1 MVTGKPAPSGV
12 VRSLIAR
19 SKGMSATMLNAA
31 IGQSTMESLLKQ
43 DSVRLQQDAQALS
56 QGIGPGAIDNLP
68 SMGFEQMLRRVD
80 DRDQAA
86 AARMEAVERGESDD
100 LVGAMLASQ
109 EASLSFSMLMQVRNK
124 VAGAVDELIKMQL

>member
-1 MVTGKPAPSGV
+1 
-12 VRSLIAR
+12 
-19 SKGMSATMLNAA
+19 MSATMLESA
-31 IGQSTMESLLKQ
+31 IGQSAMDALLKQ
-43 DSVRLQQDAQALS
+43 DAVRLQRDAQALS
-56 QGIGPGAIDNLP
+56 QGAGDNL
-68 SMGFEQMLRRVD
+68 SGLGFEQMLRRVD

-124 VAGAVDELIKMQL
+124 VVGAVDELIKMQL

>member
-1 MVTGKPAPSGV
+1 
-12 VRSLIAR
+12 
-19 SKGMSATMLNAA
+19 MSATMLNAA
-31 IGQSTMESLLKQ
+31 VGQSTMESLLKQ
-43 DSVRLQQDAQALS
+43 DSVRMQQDAQALS
-56 QGIGPGAIDNLP
+56 QGVGPGAIDNLP

>member
-1 MVTGKPAPSGV
+1 
-12 VRSLIAR
+12 
-19 SKGMSATMLNAA
+19 MSAVMLNAA
-31 IGQSTMESLLKQ
+31 IGQSSMASLLKQ
-43 DSVRLQQDAQALS
+43 DAVRLQQEAQALS
-56 QGIGPGAIDNLP
+56 QGVVPGSTHNQNEI
-68 SMGFEQMLRRVD
+68 SFEQVLRRVD

>member
-1 MVTGKPAPSGV
+1 
-12 VRSLIAR
+12 
-19 SKGMSATMLNAA
+19 MSAMMLNAA

-56 QGIGPGAIDNLP
+56 QGVGDNP
-68 SMGFEQMLRRVD
+68 STMGFEQMLRRVD

>member
-1 MVTGKPAPSGV
+1 
-12 VRSLIAR
+12 
-19 SKGMSATMLNAA
+19 MSITTLNAA
-31 IGQSTMESLLKQ
+31 VGQSAMESLLKQ
-43 DSVRLQQDAQALS
+43 DAVRLQRDAQSMQVGL
-56 QGIGPGAIDNLP
+56 GDNP
-68 SMGFEQMLRRVD
+68 AMPGFEQMLRRVD

-124 VAGAVDELIKMQL
+124 VAGAVDELIKLQL